1 MENYNDIEGLR
12 GPFAKLTNDVA
23 FGWVFGRNKDLL
35 IALLNAFI
43 PDRQITDVS
52 LYREN
57 QLPYSKEFK
66 KSIFDVSCRTDD
78 GSFIDVE
85 VQVEGQR
92 RFADRCLYYSTFNI
106 QSQVE
111 KGAEEYLLKP
121 VYVISIDSF
130 IRHHGEEW
138 DGSVLTSYS
147 LREDRCHELMTN
159 ALHFIFIELPLFTKK
174 SWGELDNDAERFYF
188 CFNDLHRIDELPAGF
203 GENGVFAKVA
213 ELARLNAMPAE
224 LKQKYIKDM
233 TTEIDK
239 RAQLKYAIETG
250 LEEGLRKGL
259 EQGLARGEAIG
270 MSKGRAEGLV
280 EGKAE
285 GRSEVARAML
295 LEKISVE
302 TIAKVTGLSA
312 EQIRAL

>member
-85 VQVEGQR
+85 VQVENQGH
-92 RFADRCLYYSTFNI
+92 FADRCLYYSTFNI
-106 QSQVE
+106 QSQVVE
-111 KGAEEYLLKP
+111 GAADYLLNP
-121 VYVISIDSF
+121 VYIISIDSF
-130 IRHHGEEW
+130 TRRHGPEW
-138 DGSVLTSYS
+138 DGAVLNSYS
-147 LREDRCHELMTN
+147 IREDRTGERMTD
-159 ALHFIFIELPLFTKK
+159 ALHFIFVELPLFKK
-174 SWGELDNDAERFYF
+174 SSVELDNDKERFYF
-188 CFNDLHRIDELPAGF
+188 CLKHLHQLEESPEGLEGGIF
-203 GENGVFAKVA
+203 GKLVGQAK
-213 ELARLNAMPAE
+213 LNAMPAE
-224 LKQKYIKDM
+224 LKQEYIKDM

-239 RAQLKYAIETG
+239 RAQLKYAIEQG
-250 LEEGLRKGL
+250 LE
-259 EQGLARGEAIG
+259 
-270 MSKGRAEGLV
+270 KGRAEGR
-280 EGKAE
+280 AE
-285 GRSEVARAML
+285 GREEGVSEGEAKGKSEVARAMR
-295 LEKISVE
+295 ERNMDISV
-302 TIAKVTGLSA
+302 IAEVTGLSA